1 MLHFFIFIAP
11 LLLMVKAADMAIR
24 SSSKL
29 AKSLHLSTHVVGFL
43 IIAGISVL
51 PETLVSVQAALQGV
65 PSFGVATLFG
75 SNVADLSLVFVLVLL
90 FSKKGLKVESKIL
103 KDQYWYFLALLVPI
117 LLGYDGTFTRLEGLA
132 LVLTG
137 VFFHMRALKRDHKDV
152 SRLRTQFSWAS
163 AGLLLLSMALLLLGS
178 YATVESGVAL
188 AETLGVSPVLVG
200 MLLVGL
206 GTTLPETFFAIKAV
220 RHNDAPLALGDIL
233 GTVMTDATIVLGIV
247 ALIAPFTFDVRLVHL
262 TGMYMLFG
270 AILLFYFMQS
280 GHTLKRK
287 EGLFLFVFYLIF
299 VFTELITAQN

>member
-1 MLHFFIFIAP
+1 
-11 LLLMVKAADMAIR
+11 MVKAADMAIR

-29 AKSLHLSTHVVGFL
+29 AQSLHLSTHVLGFL

-51 PETLVSVQAALQGV
+51 PETLVAVQSALQGI

-90 FSKKGLKVESKIL
+90 FSKKGIKVESAIL
-103 KDQYWYFLALLVPI
+103 KDQYWYFLALFVPI
-117 LLGYDGTFTRLEGLA
+117 ILGYDGTFTRLEGFA

-137 VFFHMRALKRDHKDV
+137 GLFHFRALKRDQKKLDH
-152 SRLRTQFSWAS
+152 LRTEFSWAS
-163 AGLLLLSMALLLLGS
+163 AGLLIFSMSLLLLGS

-188 AETLGVSPVLVG
+188 AQSLGVSPVLVG

-220 RHNDAPLALGDIL
+220 RQNDSSLALGDIL

-247 ALIAPFTFDVRLVHL
+247 ALIAPFTFDIRLVHL
-262 TGMYMLFG
+262 TGLYMVLG
-270 AILLFYFMQS
+270 AMLLFYFMQS

-287 EGLFLFVFYLIF
+287 EGIFLFVFYLVF
-299 VFTELITAQN
+299 VFTEFITAQS